1 MIQRQKMGKEKKRKT
16 LSQEFTLLTVVT
28 SVGTLFLLGVV
39 LISVFSFLFLQN
51 AKEDMQYV
59 LDSTNEQ
66 IQSHIQ
72 FISDGAVS
80 IRHNPLLEAFLKNES
95 YDQENAEK
103 QLGYMMELF
112 SAGNLAEQTP
122 FVESV
127 HLFNKVGKE
136 LDRRYYPLTVL
147 AAKEEKEICQ
157 HILTEFYEEN
167 CRYQSYIRNGKWYL
181 CFTIYDE
188 SMNNVGICMVQI
200 EREAIKEIFSA
211 VEEYQDWGWEIK
223 GNDEILF
230 SDGRKIEGDNLVY
243 SSADGEFDIQI
254 SLVVGKENLYV
265 VLRPTLFAFLFILL
279 LALVLAAALAFVSGY
294 RLSKPL
300 KKVRESM
307 HEFGEEQFDIRMD
320 DFQIQE
326 FHDISVVFNEMAD
339 KIQHL
344 ILEVYEKEL
353 TATRLQVKYLQAQ
366 ITPHFQF
373 NILSMLSLKAKLA
386 GNEELYQCLRA
397 FSELVRG
404 KIFRKKEI
412 MIPVAEELELVE
424 FYLYLQNSR
433 FQDKITYEI
442 ICPEEKVKENLI
454 PRLLIEPLVENAVS
468 HGLEPK
474 QGSGKVQVILY
485 EQNKRLHIIVED
497 DGVGFEEEDMETVR
511 EKEGHTHTGLEN
523 TKRLLYILYGENHT
537 WKVTGKKGEGTTVEI
552 VIPSERRADDVERD
566 GSR

>member
-1 MIQRQKMGKEKKRKT
+1 MIRKQEMGKEKKRKT
-16 LSQEFTLLTVVT
+16 LSQEFTLLTVTT
-28 SVGTLFLLGVV
+28 SVGTLFLLGIV
-39 LISVFSFLFLQN
+39 LIGVFSFLFLQN

-66 IQSHIQ
+66 IQSRIQ

-80 IRHNPLLEAFLKNES
+80 IRHNPVLEAFLKNES

-103 QLGYMMELF
+103 QLGYVMELF
-112 SAGNLAEQTP
+112 SAGNMAEQLP

-127 HLFNKVGKE
+127 HLFNKAGNE
-136 LDRRYYPLTVL
+136 IDRHYYPLTVS
-147 AAKEEKEICQ
+147 AAQEENEICRK
-157 HILTEFYEEN
+157 ILTEFGKGG
-167 CRYQSYIRNGKWYL
+167 YQYRSYIRNGKWYL
-181 CFTIYDE
+181 CFTMYDE
-188 SMNNVGICMVQI
+188 SMEEAGICMVQI
-200 EREAIKEIFSA
+200 ERGALEEIFSS
-211 VEEYQDWGWEIK
+211 VKGYQDWGWEIK
-223 GNDEILF
+223 GADEILF
-230 SDGRKIEGDNLVY
+230 SDGRKIEGNNLVY
-243 SSADGEFDIQI
+243 SSSDCEFDIRI
-254 SLVVGKENLYV
+254 SSAVGTENLYV

-279 LALVLAAALAFVSGY
+279 LALVLAAALAFASGY

-300 KKVRESM
+300 RKVRESM
-307 HEFGEEQFDIRMD
+307 HEFGEEKFDIRMD

-412 MIPVAEELELVE
+412 QIPVAEELELVE

-442 ICPEEKVKENLI
+442 ICQEEKIKENLI

-474 QGSGKVQVILY
+474 QGSGKVRVELH
-485 EQNKRLHIIVED
+485 EENKRLHILVED
-497 DGVGFEEEDMETVR
+497 DGVGFEEEEAENVR

-552 VIPSERRADDVERD
+552 MIPAERREDHVESD